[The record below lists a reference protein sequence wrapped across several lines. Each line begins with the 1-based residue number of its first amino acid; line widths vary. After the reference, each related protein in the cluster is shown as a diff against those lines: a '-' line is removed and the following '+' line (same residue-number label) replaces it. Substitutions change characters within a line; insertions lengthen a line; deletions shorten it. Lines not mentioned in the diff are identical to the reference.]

1 MSGGNWRRILRKRTV
16 ALLSALALLAS
27 SWTVEPTASSVTDQ
41 WRAPE
46 HSQVLAQ
53 TSSVRPAAALAPK
66 PQFFPTAIVAADR
79 FHGREYRHHTQVFAP
94 LEGSL
99 PPTRRQY
106 FRLRLGDDP
115 DLPA

>member
-1 MSGGNWRRILRKRTV
+1 M

-46 HSQVLAQ
+46 HEQVLAQ
-53 TSSVRPAAALAPK
+53 SSSVRPGAALAPK
-66 PQFFPTAIVAADR
+66 PQFFPTAVVSTDR
-79 FHGREYRHHTQVFAP
+79 FRRREHRDAALAFAP
-94 LEGSL
+94 QEGSL